1 MTDGYSGDVTFVNA
15 GTLGAVPGKRD
26 DLIAHLTSRSDLLR
40 EIGCL
45 AYEVGTN
52 EEHPDTVFV
61 VELWESAQAHQA
73 SLTLPAVRASI
84 ATARPLL
91 SGEFGGFRFEVV
103 GSPLR
108 D

>member
-1 MTDGYSGDVTFVNA
+1 MTDGFRVDVTFVNA

-26 DLIAHLTSRSDLLR
+26 DLIAHLTERSDRLR
-40 EIGCL
+40 ELGCL

-52 EEHPDTVFV
+52 DEDPDTVFV
-61 VELWESAQAHQA
+61 VEFWESEQAHRD
-73 SLTLPAVRASI
+73 SLALPEVNASI
-84 ATARPLL
+84 ANARPLL